1 MKISLHGFGSMRALR
16 GIGFEFVAPLTVRE
30 FRAYLQTQ
38 LSIKPG
44 FSELVILLSSCA
56 FANNEQVLTEDTLL
70 NKDQLLNVLPPV
82 CGG

>member
-16 GIGFEFVAPLTVRE
+16 GIGFEFSAPLTVRE

-38 LSIKPG
+38 LSIKQG

>member
-30 FRAYLQTQ
+30 FRIYLQAQ
-38 LSIKPG
+38 LSTNPE
-44 FSELVILLSSCA
+44 FTDLELLLQSCA
-56 FANNEQVLTEDTLL
+56 FANNEQVLTEDMQLTH
-70 NKDQLLNVLPPV
+70 DQLLNVLPPV

>member
-16 GIGFEFVAPLTVRE
+16 GIGFEVDSSLTVRE

-38 LSIKPG
+38 LSVKPG
-44 FSELVILLSSCA
+44 FAELAMLLSSCA

>member
-16 GIGFEFVAPLTVRE
+16 GIGFEFSAPLTVRE

>member
-30 FRAYLQTQ
+30 FRIYLQAQ
-38 LSIKPG
+38 LSTNLE
-44 FSELVILLSSCA
+44 FTDLELLLHSCA
-56 FANNEQVLTEDTLL
+56 FASNEQVLTEDMQLTH
-70 NKDQLLNVLPPV
+70 DQLLNVLPPV

>member
-16 GIGFEFVAPLTVRE
+16 GMSFEFVAPLTVRE

-44 FSELVILLSSCA
+44 FTDLELLLQSCA
-56 FANNEQVLTEDTLL
+56 FASNEQVLTEDAQLTH
-70 NKDQLLNVLPPV
+70 DQLLNVLPPV